1 MKFQGGPIQPKWL
14 TLGSLLGPEMS
25 GGWRD
30 SAAKRAAGCQAV
42 RVRGGGGGSCE
53 PQRGE
58 WEVENIWALK
68 ECTVEMERGRDVISL
83 RL

>member
-30 SAAKRAAGCQAV
+30 SAAKRAAGCQAF
-42 RVRGGGGGSCE
+42 RVGAGRFLRAPERRMGGGEHKGFEGVYS
-53 PQRGE
+53 
-58 WEVENIWALK
+58 
-68 ECTVEMERGRDVISL
+68 
-83 RL
+83 

>member
-30 SAAKRAAGCQAV
+30 SAAKRATGCQAI
-42 RVRGGGGGSCE
+42 RVGGGGVVPASPRE
-53 PQRGE
+53 
-58 WEVENIWALK
+58 EN
-68 ECTVEMERGRDVISL
+68 GRW
-83 RL
+83 RT